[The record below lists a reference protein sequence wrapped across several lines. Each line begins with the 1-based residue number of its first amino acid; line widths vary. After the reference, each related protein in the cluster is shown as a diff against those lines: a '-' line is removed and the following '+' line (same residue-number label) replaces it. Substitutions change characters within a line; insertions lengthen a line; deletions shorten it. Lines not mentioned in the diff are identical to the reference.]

1 MFTTEEA
8 RVKGE
13 ERMLCVTPI
22 FCDEEEK
29 VQNFTMN
36 RMPPPLE
43 GKVTFTVASR
53 SLYTHKKS
61 TGEYKERMG
70 TCPAIWHS
78 AGFRLV
84 CPSVQEWRFSF
95 INESEDILLAF
106 TKLNLITL
114 QYHPDNNH
122 NTINLMIVD
131 SIIPCFIISTVLLP
145 ALPLWILRRS
155 HDVGRAGMMA
165 ILQMRKLQSREVKWG
180 PERPSHKSNFL
191 QQPGRYHKCVSK
203 LAIIKHGVMG
213 PEAKAEATWPTRKHS

>member
-70 TCPAIWHS
+70 TCPAI
-78 AGFRLV
+78 
-84 CPSVQEWRFSF
+84 
-95 INESEDILLAF
+95 
-106 TKLNLITL
+106 
-114 QYHPDNNH
+114 
-122 NTINLMIVD
+122 
-131 SIIPCFIISTVLLP
+131 
-145 ALPLWILRRS
+145 
-155 HDVGRAGMMA
+155 
-165 ILQMRKLQSREVKWG
+165 
-180 PERPSHKSNFL
+180 
-191 QQPGRYHKCVSK
+191 
-203 LAIIKHGVMG
+203 
-213 PEAKAEATWPTRKHS
+213 